1 MKIAKNCDA
10 GIKESIVENIRFFE
24 LLNLPKPS
32 LENKIPVKS
41 DDSKLKN
48 SEEALTLRK
57 GLDTL
62 EGLKDKCME
71 TIDRI
76 FQMLNEDNIIPEFIR
91 VLQKKTTEKAVSQLF
106 LRYSRY
112 LRKIKQ
118 NTSNSLKS

>member
-1 MKIAKNCDA
+1 LKIAKNCDA